1 MMIKNKQPQR
11 FKEKVFT
18 LSTLVLCMPAYAN
31 SAPQFNTRFVHGAQN
46 ITSVVQIARND
57 GLSEGTFEYD
67 IYIDHSFVETRNVA
81 KRTELYLPL
90 DGGGQEGV
98 EPRTRSIN
106 KPASR

>member
-1 MMIKNKQPQR
+1 
-11 FKEKVFT
+11 
-18 LSTLVLCMPAYAN
+18 MPAYAN

-81 KRTELYLPL
+81 FK
-90 DGGGQEGV
+90 DVSQKA
-98 EPRTRSIN
+98 SHN
-106 KPASR
+106 PA

>member
-67 IYIDHSFVETRNVA
+67 IYIDHSFIETRNAEESPDDLQINHQIRVEAHLVA
-81 KRTELYLPL
+81 
-90 DGGGQEGV
+90 
-98 EPRTRSIN
+98 
-106 KPASR
+106 